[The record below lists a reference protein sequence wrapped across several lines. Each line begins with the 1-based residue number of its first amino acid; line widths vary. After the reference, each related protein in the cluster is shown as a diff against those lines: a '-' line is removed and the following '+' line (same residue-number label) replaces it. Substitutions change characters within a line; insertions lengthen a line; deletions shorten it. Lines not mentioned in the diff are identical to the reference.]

1 MEPRLYNNNEEAI
14 MTTEEDEIRLA
25 ELQRIELAA
34 RAAAEAAAAVA
45 AAAAA
50 AVEAEVRRQREQN
63 AAFHAILNPS
73 AARLNEMGLEREEGR
88 RRGRS
93 GGRRVTMKKKRRNV

>member
-1 MEPRLYNNNEEAI
+1 
-14 MTTEEDEIRLA
+14 MTTEEDEMRLA

-45 AAAAA
+45 A
-50 AVEAEVRRQREQN
+50 EVRRQREQN
-63 AAFHAILNPS
+63 GVFAAIINPS
-73 AARLNEMGLEREEGR
+73 AARLNEIRLERGEGR
-88 RRGRS
+88 RHGRS

>member
-1 MEPRLYNNNEEAI
+1 

-63 AAFHAILNPS
+63 AAFGAILNPN
-73 AARLNEMGLEREEGR
+73 AVRLNERRLERGEAR
-88 RRGRS
+88 LHGRS

>member
-1 MEPRLYNNNEEAI
+1 MKPRLYNNNEEAI
-14 MTTEEDEIRLA
+14 MTSEEDEIRLA

-63 AAFHAILNPS
+63 AAFGAILNPN
-73 AARLNEMGLEREEGR
+73 AARLNEMRLERGEGR
-88 RRGRS
+88 HHGRS